1 MSEFC
6 VILAA
11 AGKSSRFEGAEHKK
25 PFADLNGQAVWLHS
39 AQRFL
44 KRADVQQLII
54 VIAKEDNADFKE
66 KFSTSLTSLNVDV
79 VIGGVERSDSVEHAL
94 AKVRG
99 EIPFVAIHDAA
110 RPCISDELID
120 RVFDAAVQHNIAVP
134 TVPVLSTIKHSGDG
148 QFVDRTVDRRDL
160 YLSQTPQAFSRSLL
174 MQMFDHRGDV
184 QPTDE
189 AQLAEAQG
197 HRVAMVNGSRLN
209 IKITTR
215 EDLNLAS
222 VFLNAQQRIQFD
234 ASPGERTENKLWR

>member
-25 PFADLNGQAVWLHS
+25 PFTDLDGKAVWLHS
-39 AQRFL
+39 AERFL
-44 KRADVQQLII
+44 KRADVKQLIV
-54 VIAKEDNADFKE
+54 VIAQEDKADFEE
-66 KFSTSLTSLNVDV
+66 KFLASLTSLNIDV
-79 VIGGVERSDSVEHAL
+79 VIGGVERSDSVENAL

-99 EIPFVAIHDAA
+99 EPPFVAIHDAA
-110 RPCISDELID
+110 RPCISDALID
-120 RVFDAAVQHNIAVP
+120 RVFAAAAQHDIAVP
-134 TVPVLSTIKHSGDG
+134 TVPVFSTIKYSGDG
-148 QFVDRTVDRRDL
+148 QFVDRTVDRSHL

-174 MQMFDHRGDV
+174 TQMFDSRGEV

-197 HRVAMVNGSRLN
+197 HRVAMVDGSRLN

-215 EDLNLAS
+215 EDLELAS

-234 ASPGERTENKLWR
+234 APPNQLTENKLWR